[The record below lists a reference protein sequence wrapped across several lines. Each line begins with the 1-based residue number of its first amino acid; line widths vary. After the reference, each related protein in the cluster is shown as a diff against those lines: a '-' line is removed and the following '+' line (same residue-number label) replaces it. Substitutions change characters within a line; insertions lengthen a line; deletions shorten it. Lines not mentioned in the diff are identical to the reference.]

1 MKHSVVHVTGGLGNQ
16 LFQLSFAKNLY
27 LRDSSTVGLDLS
39 YYSNQSMRFFE
50 FDLRDYL
57 GLFHEV
63 EGIAL
68 TRYLPNRL
76 VPFVKVKSLPIM
88 VIRSKNYEKYL
99 LIRSDESYK
108 QFSME
113 LANATNRYFSGT
125 FASPLYWNHSTFHE
139 NIEWVRSNLLKWNP
153 VADSNLNVGIAIHAR
168 RGDLVSNPKT
178 RAFHGFCGISYFT
191 DAIDLLAKDGWHK
204 RGIRIS
210 SDDESFAQV
219 LANHARTY
227 TERVELLLPEISSQ
241 VSLKKL
247 SESETF
253 IGSNSTFSWWAGYLQ
268 DKHVRVFPKQWFLSK
283 KVEFEPAL
291 LFPDRPLLIDQEL
304 EY

>member
-1 MKHSVVHVTGGLGNQ
+1 MKHSVVQVTGGIGNQ

-27 LRDSSTVGLDLS
+27 LSESSPVGLDLS

-50 FDLRDYL
+50 FDLRDYID
-57 GLFHEV
+57 LFHEV
-63 EGIAL
+63 RGVAL

-76 VPFVKVKSLPIM
+76 VPFVKVKSLPVM

-99 LIRSDESYK
+99 LMRSDESYK

-113 LANATNRYFSGT
+113 LANTTNRYFSGT

-139 NIEWVRSNLLKWNP
+139 NIEWVRSSLLKWKP

-191 DAIDLLAKDGWHK
+191 EAIDLLAKDGWHR

-210 SDDESFAQV
+210 SDDASFAQV

-283 KVEFEPAL
+283 KVEFEAAL
-291 LFPDRPLLIDQEL
+291 LFPDRPLLIDREL